1 MFQLCL
7 SAAVR
12 AAAALW
18 RMQEEQTCPLVPTPL
33 PLCARGTVELSL
45 PLGAIAEESLLSSVR
60 TGRVSAGCTWRA
72 AAWE

>member
-7 SAAVR
+7 SAAVG

-18 RMQEEQTCPLVPTPL
+18 RMQEEQMCPRVPTPL

-45 PLGAIAEESLLSSVR
+45 PLGAVAEESLLLSVR
-60 TGRVSAGCTWRA
+60 TGGVSAGRAWRA